1 MIFLWDRREVYQGT
15 SSIKFFDIRNIL
27 NLNDIRYTHKIKNR
41 QTPSVLTPERNLMGS
56 LGQKVDYSYT
66 YYLYVHK
73 DDYDL
78 AIHLINKHVM
88 I

>member
-1 MIFLWDRREVYQGT
+1 MIFLWNRREVYQGT
-15 SSIKFFDIRNIL
+15 SSIKFFDIKNIL
-27 NLNDIRYTHKIKNR
+27 HLNHIRYTHKIKNR
-41 QTPSVLTPERNLMGS
+41 QTSSVLNPDKDLIESFGK
-56 LGQKVDYSYT
+56 KVDYSYT

-78 AIHLINKHVM
+78 AISLINKHVL